1 MKLFQN
7 ILYILYNKKINFYIV
22 FFYKFKK
29 KIYITFKFHNYHEQ
43 KIRTSII

>member
-1 MKLFQN
+1 MFLTKFHQIFN
-7 ILYILYNKKINFYIV
+7 
-22 FFYKFKK
+22 YKFKK